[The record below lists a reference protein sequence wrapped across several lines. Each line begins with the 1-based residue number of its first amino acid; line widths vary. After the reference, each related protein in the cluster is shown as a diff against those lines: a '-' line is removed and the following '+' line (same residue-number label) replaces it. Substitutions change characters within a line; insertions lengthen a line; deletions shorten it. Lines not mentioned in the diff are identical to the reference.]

1 MDFREV
7 GKKLSNWGR
16 WGDDDRIGTLNHIT
30 AERIAAAAQGVRTG
44 EVVQLGL
51 PLSNNGIQVGLGGRV
66 NPIHMMSLTPPDFAD
81 RLDKMIV
88 ADDVLFL
95 PLQSVTQWD
104 GLGHVGYDDLL
115 YNGVPS
121 GSITTGAGSVNLS
134 IDQIAEKGVA
144 GRGVLVDIPR
154 LKGVDRLAAGDE
166 ITPADLDAA
175 LARQGEQTQPGDI
188 LLVRTGWI
196 RMFTQD
202 GNAAAY
208 WNGEPGLNLDCAEWL
223 HEREISAVASDNWG
237 IEAMPA
243 NDTAFNMPVHCVLIR
258 DMGMTLGEVFLLDG
272 LGDACEAAGRWS
284 FFFTAPPLL
293 VVGGV
298 GTPLTPLAIL

>member
-30 AERIAAAAQGVRTG
+30 AQRIAAAAHGVRTG
-44 EVVQLGL
+44 EVIQLGL

-115 YNGVPS
+115 YNGIPS

-134 IDQIAEKGVA
+134 IDQIAAKGVA

-196 RMFTQD
+196 RMFTED

-243 NDTAFNMPVHCVLIR
+243 NDDTFAMPVHCVLIR
-258 DMGMTLGEVFLLDG
+258 DMGMTLGEVFLLDA